1 MSMTRRD
8 IAIVFDCLYPLTK
21 GGGERQYDA
30 FARDLITRGEHVEY
44 LTARQWEGPAPE
56 APYRI
61 EAITGRLRLYDDA
74 GVRRSGA
81 ALRFATGVF
90 GALRRR
96 RRSTRAVIVSG
107 LPVLNVFAARL
118 ALIGSRTPLIVDY
131 LEVWGRAQWIA
142 YSGVV
147 MGTIAWLLQRVA
159 IAMTPIATCHSQLSA
174 NRLRGEDF
182 RGTLLVSPGL
192 IDGTTASSPPRH
204 ATQPPFVLYAGRH
217 IADKRVESLPAAVAA
232 ARTAVP
238 DLELVILGEGATTEQ
253 VRAEVGRVGGSAWT
267 RMPGF
272 IEQEELTDLMATAA
286 CLTNP
291 SRREG
296 YGLVVVEAAA
306 HGTPVVLVA
315 DEGNAATEL
324 VDDGVNGYVAASDA
338 ADDLAAA
345 IVACVRD
352 GDRLRDS
359 TYQWYQDAVQ
369 TRTISRTMDAIVA
382 AIDGHPAPSH
392 PNEGHLP

>member
-1 MSMTRRD
+1 MTRRD

-30 FARDLITRGEHVEY
+30 FARDLVARGESVEY
-44 LTARQWEGPAPE
+44 LTARQWEGAAPQ
-56 APYRI
+56 APYRV
-61 EAITGRLRLYDDA
+61 EAITDRLRLYDDA
-74 GVRRSGA
+74 GVRRSAA
-81 ALRFATGVF
+81 ALRFAAGVF

-96 RRSTRAVIVSG
+96 RRNARAVIVSG

-118 ALIGSRTPLIVDY
+118 ALLGSRTPLIVDY
-131 LEVWGRAQWIA
+131 LEVWGRSQWTE
-142 YSGVV
+142 YTGRV
-147 MGTIAWLLQRVA
+147 MGTVAWLLQRLA
-159 IAMTPIATCHSQLSA
+159 IAATPIATCHSRLSA
-174 NRLRGEDF
+174 ERLRGEGF
-182 RGTLLVSPGL
+182 RGILLVSPGL
-192 IDGTTASSPPRH
+192 IDGVAATTPPRP
-204 ATQPPFVLYAGRH
+204 AAEPPFVLFAGRH

-232 ARTAVP
+232 ARTDVP
-238 DLELVILGEGATTEQ
+238 GLELVMLGQGATTEQ
-253 VRAEVGRVGGSAWT
+253 IRSEVARVDGDAWT

-272 IEQEELTDLMATAA
+272 VGQEELDELMSGAI

-324 VDDGVNGYVAASDA
+324 VDEGVNGFVAASA
-338 ADDLAAA
+338 AVEDLAAA
-345 IVACVRD
+345 IVACAHA

-369 TRTISRTMDAIVA
+369 TRTIARTMASIVRAIVRVCTA
-382 AIDGHPAPSH
+382 SWYH
-392 PNEGHLP
+392 

>member
-1 MSMTRRD
+1 MTRRD

-30 FARDLITRGEHVEY
+30 FARDLVKRGEQVEY
-44 LTARQWEGPAPE
+44 LTARQWEDASPQ
-56 APYRI
+56 APYRV

-74 GVRRSGA
+74 GVRRSAA

-118 ALIGSRTPLIVDY
+118 ALVRSRNPLIVDY
-131 LEVWGRAQWIA
+131 LEVWGRSQWME
-142 YSGVV
+142 YTGRV
-147 MGTIAWLLQRVA
+147 MGSVAWLLQRLA
-159 IAMTPIATCHSQLSA
+159 IAATPIATCHSRLSA
-174 NRLRGEDF
+174 ERLRSEGF
-182 RGTLLVSPGL
+182 RGILLVSPGL
-192 IDGTTASSPPRH
+192 IDGAAA
-204 ATQPPFVLYAGRH
+204 ATPLRPAVKPPFVLYAGRH

-253 VRAEVGRVGGSAWT
+253 VRAEVARVGGTAWT

-272 IEQEELTDLMATAA
+272 IEQEELNDLMATAA

-324 VDDGVNGYVAASDA
+324 VDDGVNGYVAASDDA
-338 ADDLAAA
+338 ADVATA
-345 IVACVRD
+345 IVACVRG

-369 TRTISRTMDAIVA
+369 TRTISQTMDAIVA
-382 AIDGHPAPSH
+382 AIDGYPTPGH
-392 PNEGHLP
+392 PNKGHLP